1 MPYGVYFHHESE
13 VIGGGDW
20 FIMCHL
26 DYCLENR
33 LWTKVEAGKPVRR
46 LLRKTMVIAAAE
58 VVINDG
64 LWIYFGK
71 WGKDLLMVKEGV
83 QMTNLALGW
92 MDLSFLIWR

>member
-1 MPYGVYFHHESE
+1 MPYRVYFHHESE

-33 LWTKVEAGKPVRR
+33 LWTKVEAGRPVRR

-58 VVINDG
+58 VVINGGILHIFWKMGKRFADG
-64 LWIYFGK
+64 
-71 WGKDLLMVKEGV
+71 
-83 QMTNLALGW
+83 
-92 MDLSFLIWR
+92 